1 MRPCGSFSSCAVRL
15 WDFQGLLWIHRLR
28 RLQSVANPSLLK
40 VAATR
45 KKVVALCA
53 KDSTWHPSS
62 IEQVGTWIRT
72 HHPKKTSSWLRL
84 GANMPKQKTKENIA
98 LSLHA
103 RLYHF
108 KCACQTR
115 WCFPLVTLIE
125 VLPAGARWDL
135 WASWASWASVSVSGC
150 HCVAR
155 LLGNLDSLRTWPAT
169 FKATLFLLMDVLRS
183 EKTGTDESQRYPN
196 TGKIFTYIYIIIY
209 IYIYISL
216 NIFNK

>member
-40 VAATR
+40 VAANR

-115 WCFPLVTLIE
+115 WCFPWSRSLKFCLRAPGEICEPHEPHEPLFLFQAATASHDSWAIWIHWGLGQ
-125 VLPAGARWDL
+125 LPSKLHCFCWWMSWDL
-135 WASWASWASVSVSGC
+135 RRL
-150 HCVAR
+150 AR
-155 LLGNLDSLRTWPAT
+155 MRAKDIQTLERYLHIYNNL
-169 FKATLFLLMDVLRS
+169 
-183 EKTGTDESQRYPN
+183 
-196 TGKIFTYIYIIIY
+196 YIH
-209 IYIYISL
+209 IYISIYL
-216 NIFNK
+216 INK